1 MSSFWGPNFCF
12 LVHIATLL
20 CGEPYPFECQVAVSM
35 AVDEEARFFTLVA
48 SYESTQYIINSNKR
62 LKFHQIA

>member
-1 MSSFWGPNFCF
+1 
-12 LVHIATLL
+12 
-20 CGEPYPFECQVAVSM
+20 M